1 MQLFEFIRKKKSNF
15 AIFPSLSFSLKIL
28 TSAHFYG
35 TVQFIFHFRVSPWM
49 AADAISVL
57 PFYLNWKCFNVFP
70 SVLSSSLAKK
80 PFTGN
85 DDQMH
90 MLPLCLTGLRDTCVI
105 FLSPS
110 ALYSGQTSR
119 ESDLIHCQSNIP
131 FPSLA
136 AARREQR
143 GTVPAVPARRHAGA
157 GLYHPV
163 GWQSTRGCDPVPYQ
177 LQQVLTALRC

>member
-1 MQLFEFIRKKKSNF
+1 MNGCRCYFCFTFLFELEMFQCLSKCSELFI
-15 AIFPSLSFSLKIL
+15 
-28 TSAHFYG
+28 G
-35 TVQFIFHFRVSPWM
+35 
-49 AADAISVL
+49 
-57 PFYLNWKCFNVFP
+57 
-70 SVLSSSLAKK
+70 KK

-90 MLPLCLTGLRDTCVI
+90 MLRLCLTDLRDTCVI

-143 GTVPAVPARRHAGA
+143 GTIPAVPARRHAGA

-177 LQQVLTALRC
+177 LQQVLTALCC